1 MKVGDLIRY
10 TGSGD
15 WFGMI
20 GIIWN
25 RNPYWWFVHLS
36 DGTFIIT
43 KEYLEVI
50 SEKRRLGKKSLVE
63 IR

>member
-36 DGTFIIT
+36 DGTFIVT

-50 SEKRRLGKKSLVE
+50 SESR
-63 IR
+63 